1 MPSLLLRLRS
11 LHGWQVYPYGSYADP
26 SEELDIF
33 SDVAKGHVKAAMLA
47 AFKGSSEPHVVLHR
61 KPDQTVFTVKE
72 FKKPGDL
79 ELVAFSPSVLVAKS
93 TQKLPLNAQPKEGA
107 MKFNHKGAEYSVY
120 IKPGLQYPK
129 LRAVQDTIVNASPSC
144 IVAYWGVRST
154 DRTSKVNVKRT
165 LKMMQVSVGT
175 QISKVYIPTFTNTV
189 PLKAKEELLFLGAPE
204 EAEGP
209 PAKKAKAQDK
219 ARGEAN
225 DEDDSQVA
233 TPKRKGKG
241 KGTGKAKGKGKSK

>member
-1 MPSLLLRLRS
+1 MPSLLLRFRS

-26 SEELDIF
+26 SEELDIL

-107 MKFNHKGAEYSVY
+107 MKFNHKGGRV
-120 IKPGLQYPK
+120 
-129 LRAVQDTIVNASPSC
+129 
-144 IVAYWGVRST
+144 
-154 DRTSKVNVKRT
+154 
-165 LKMMQVSVGT
+165 
-175 QISKVYIPTFTNTV
+175 
-189 PLKAKEELLFLGAPE
+189 
-204 EAEGP
+204 
-209 PAKKAKAQDK
+209 
-219 ARGEAN
+219 
-225 DEDDSQVA
+225 
-233 TPKRKGKG
+233 
-241 KGTGKAKGKGKSK
+241 